1 MMERSM
7 SIRIHTYMER
17 LNSPLV
23 FRQILNWD
31 IWKITSDALRFL
43 PVVRGRVPEH
53 SHGPV
58 AYGCFG
64 CGGLSKLK
72 PYRGRWCKHDVYDV
86 SFLGFPL
93 SFSLSFQLFP
103 ESVEMQLYILY
114 TIYIIYIHI
123 YYILYILYIYT
134 TYNTYCLV
142 WRNKSYLH
150 SAPKPLRPSCGSCGA
165 GRLGATI
172 ENELFSY
179 WKPLK
184 IAR

>member
-7 SIRIHTYMER
+7 SIRIYNNIYIYTYIHTFTHTYIHTYIHIYIYTYTYTYTHTYIHTYITLHYITYIER

-86 SFLGFPL
+86 SFLGFPF
-93 SFSLSFQLFP
+93 SFSLSFQVFP

-114 TIYIIYIHI
+114 TVYIYIIYI
-123 YYILYILYIYT
+123 
-134 TYNTYCLV
+134 
-142 WRNKSYLH
+142 
-150 SAPKPLRPSCGSCGA
+150 
-165 GRLGATI
+165 
-172 ENELFSY
+172 
-179 WKPLK
+179 
-184 IAR
+184 